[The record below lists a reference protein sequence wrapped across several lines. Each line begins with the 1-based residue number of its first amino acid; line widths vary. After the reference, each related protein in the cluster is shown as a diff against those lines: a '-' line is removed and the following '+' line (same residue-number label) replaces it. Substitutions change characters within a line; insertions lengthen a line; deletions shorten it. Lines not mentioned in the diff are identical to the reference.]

1 MDYFGTAIILPNLL
15 AAAFTA
21 WVAYKV
27 LTGKRTE
34 HRMAMATCFA
44 FVSLNSLVLL
54 VEKTIGDIDLAL
66 AVVALEY
73 VFESMILISL
83 LTFVMQYIGLGRFI
97 TKRNVLLI
105 SAPAVASIVLNV
117 TNGFHH
123 LFYHSVVIVHSHG
136 FYMFEA
142 DYGPLFAIWIAY
154 FFLVIL
160 ATNILMARALIETSP
175 ERRAGLGILMLATL
189 TILITGLLYVLSAR
203 DDPTLDI
210 LSIGFGLTALIV
222 FLGERHSDFGNLE
235 IIRFR
240 EAIGGMDDAVIIL
253 DSTMQVVYANKPG
266 RKVLDQN
273 SDYLW
278 KRMAARGLKVPAGSN
293 RWETAMVIDDVSMHF
308 VLSTSDI
315 FREGKPVGVVLVLH
329 DISKRKALE
338 EDLRR
343 ANRNMS
349 NLNQILRHD
358 MRNDLTA
365 IWGYLELLEIT
376 ELSDRQKHLVGK
388 MMERTRSADGH
399 LEFAK
404 VQGGAGMAATDWQD
418 VQTIITRALS
428 KVDMDGVHIDVRVQ
442 GVRLLADPL
451 LENVFHTL
459 ADNTMRHGER
469 ASKVVVRAENTEAGI
484 SIIWED
490 DGVGITSDRKE
501 RIFDKGFGDNTGLGL
516 YLAREILATTGFT
529 ITEEGQ
535 PGNGARFV
543 IRAPSGW
550 FTWKVPPSS

>member
-266 RKVLDQN
+266 KKVLDQN

-428 KVDMDGVHIDVRVQ
+428 KVDMDGVHVDVRVQ

-490 DGVGITSDRKE
+490 DGVGIASDRKE

-516 YLAREILATTGFT
+516 YLAREILATTGIT

>member
-490 DGVGITSDRKE
+490 DGVGIASDRKE

-516 YLAREILATTGFT
+516 YLAREILATTGIT

>member
-1 MDYFGTAIILPNLL
+1 MDYLGAAVILPNLL
-15 AAAFTA
+15 AAAITA

-34 HRMAMATCFA
+34 HRKAMALSFL
-44 FVSLNSLVLL
+44 FVSLSSLALL
-54 VEKTIGDIDLAL
+54 TEKLIRDLAL
-66 AVVALEY
+66 ARAVVVLEY
-73 VFESMILISL
+73 VCESMILITL
-83 LTFVMQYIGLGRFI
+83 LIFVMQYIGLGRYV
-97 TKRNVLLI
+97 TRRNVLAVSL
-105 SAPAVASIVLNV
+105 PAILSVLLNA
-117 TNGFHH
+117 TDPLHH
-123 LFYHSVVIVHSHG
+123 LFYEEVVIVQSHG
-136 FYMFEA
+136 LYMFDA
-142 DYGPLFAIWIAY
+142 QYGP
-154 FFLVIL
+154 FFLIWVTYYFSAIVVVNL
-160 ATNILMARALIETSP
+160 LMARATLETSS
-175 ERRAGLGILMLATL
+175 ERRAGLGALMVATL
-189 TILITGLLYVLSAR
+189 TVLVTSLIYIATPR
-203 DDPTLDI
+203 DDPFLDVM
-210 LSIGFGLTALIV
+210 SIGFTLAALII
-222 FLGERHSDFGNLE
+222 FIGERVSEFSGLE

-240 EAIGGMDDAVIIL
+240 EALSGMEEAVMIL
-253 DSTMQVVYANKPG
+253 DPSLKVVYANPSG
-266 RKVLDQN
+266 RKMLDQN
-273 SDYLW
+273 SEYLW
-278 KRMAARGLKVPAGSN
+278 NRMAARGLKVPAGSN
-293 RWETAMVIDDVSMHF
+293 RWETAMVIDDVSRHF
-308 VLSTSDI
+308 VLTTSDI

-349 NLNQILRHD
+349 TLNQILRHD

-404 VQGGAGMAATDWQD
+404 AQGGAGMAATDWQD
-418 VQTIITRALS
+418 VQTTIAKALS
-428 KVDMDGVHIDVRVQ
+428 KVDMDGVVVDMRVQ
-442 GVRLLADPL
+442 GIRLLADPL

-469 ASKVVVRAENTEAGI
+469 AGKVMVRAENTEAGM

-490 DGVGITSDRKE
+490 DGVGIASDRKE

-529 ITEEGQ
+529 ITEEGE
-535 PGNGARFV
+535 PGKGARFV

>member
-266 RKVLDQN
+266 KKVLDQN

-490 DGVGITSDRKE
+490 DGVGIASDRKE

-516 YLAREILATTGFT
+516 YLAREILATTGIT